1 VSNRIELEGRV
12 LAAPEFRV
20 TPAGTPL
27 LRLRVDC
34 GERPGELVM
43 PVIIAGDDAR
53 SLAEELRVGST
64 IRLTGALRVLGGGSA
79 RISAVSMLEVA
90 AQHVQLMRPD

>member
-12 LAAPEFRV
+12 IAAPELRV

-34 GERPGELVM
+34 GERPGELVV

-53 SLAEELRVGST
+53 TLAEQLRAGSV
-64 IRLTGALRVLGGGSA
+64 ISLTGALRVQGVGAA
-79 RISAVSMLEVA
+79 RSTGVAVLEVA
-90 AQHVQLMRPD
+90 GHQVRLRQPD